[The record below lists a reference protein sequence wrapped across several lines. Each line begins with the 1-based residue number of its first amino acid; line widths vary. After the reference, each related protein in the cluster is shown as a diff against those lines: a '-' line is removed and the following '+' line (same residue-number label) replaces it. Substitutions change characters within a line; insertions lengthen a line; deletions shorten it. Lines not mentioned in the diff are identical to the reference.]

1 MIARIITA
9 VLLLISFALTGCI
22 NMKETRTENK
32 DGSVTVEKSI
42 NGWAP
47 SAPVYVAPRVYTPV
61 PLYGR
66 DHYFS
71 GRPSYDPAP
80 PVPHVVFGDM
90 LSGSQRAALVNGT
103 SWRMCDIRST
113 APNHCNRIEDAYKW
127 PSMTSDRNRR

>member
-1 MIARIITA
+1 MYARLTTL
-9 VLLLISFALTGCI
+9 VLILTSLALGGCVSI
-22 NMKETRTENK
+22 KETTTRNNDGTTTTER
-32 DGSVTVEKSI
+32 SV
-42 NGWAP
+42 NGWAASP
-47 SAPVYVAPRVYTPV
+47 YVAPRVYAPV

-103 SWRMCDIRST
+103 SWRMCNIRST